1 MKTLIING
9 SPRKN
14 GDTASLISE
23 LQKYLE
29 GEVVEISA
37 YRDNIKPCVDCRKCW
52 TAGECPV
59 NDDMKTIYDG
69 DYDNVVIA
77 SPVHMFGLPGPLISL
92 AGRFQMYYA
101 AKYFA
106 KKPVEVLPKKGALI
120 LVGGGDGDHNYAIKI
135 VKIMLSNL
143 GAKYDENLNVLS
155 LNTNSAPAS
164 QDEEA
169 LQRIRNIANELNK
182 SKEETITKSLER
194 KDQ

>member
-1 MKTLIING
+1 MKI
-9 SPRKN
+9 
-14 GDTASLISE
+14 
-23 LQKYLE
+23 
-29 GEVVEISA
+29 
-37 YRDNIKPCVDCRKCW
+37 
-52 TAGECPV
+52 
-59 NDDMKTIYDG
+59 IYDG

-106 KKPVEVLPKKGALI
+106 KKPVEVSPKKGALI

-143 GAKYDENLNVLS
+143 GAKYDENLTVLS
-155 LNTNSAPAS
+155 LNTNNVPAS

-169 LQRIRNIANELNK
+169 LQRIREIADKLNNET
-182 SKEETITKSLER
+182 KEEAVVRTLEKR
-194 KDQ
+194 D